1 MFGEILQILGLV
13 LATTLL
19 TSSNDRDE
27 PALYGLQVCIGFGMG
42 FVMGT
47 ATLLT
52 PAIAER
58 RDLGESSG
66 FGMAL
71 LIGLMLTITTPGN
84 GIDYCWRNTL
94 RLNEVPWVA
103 DHKVEDQIVFPAAG
117 YLAIAIEALSQI
129 LGDSLP
135 LTPPIEFQNV
145 SFNAALIV
153 KDEGSGADSEIHT
166 VMAPRRLSTKQLSS
180 VYYDFSVSS
189 WKSNHV
195 LTHCSG
201 GIRLSSATSSEGSVN
216 IQDSVGY
223 RMWPMKRWYEKASEE
238 GLVFGPHMRS
248 IIGLQADRSR
258 LSSDSICTTHTKPLA
273 LAASSISY
281 QVHPITI
288 DACLQAAILSAAAG
302 TPNSL
307 RPYLPVFLPKC
318 VMRPSTFAGPS
329 SEAYIHVRSH
339 KTGISNLKADCTLR
353 DAQGN
358 PMADFDGIKL
368 SLYDGKLVK
377 TSSNDLHLQRHPVMR
392 VFWKPDAAHLHAG
405 TRAQL
410 DDYIAK
416 FSDSHDQEFQSR
428 ELASVAALLD
438 LLSHKNPRIRVV
450 EIQDEATSEP
460 QNRYLQLLD
469 DGTAYPR
476 YISWSKSV
484 VGESNRLPI
493 LGNGVFDVLIDT
505 RFNPQIPW
513 DQLEANL
520 SLNGSIMARNSEEA
534 SAILQAKG
542 FTTIPVRGDIILAT
556 RALPQSSLEKTEA
569 IILTRKPSLTVQ
581 KLADS
586 LETHLRNN
594 DVQAVSVVEF
604 ESLSNSSTITRETL
618 VISLLELENELLGS
632 LSEEHMNL
640 LRTATDTVK
649 NLLWVTGANMLA
661 EPNPDLAMAPGLS
674 RSIIMEQPSLNFNIL
689 DVGPVVGMGQASI
702 ATTCDNVVRIMF
714 APRAINDKEFI
725 QHNRLLY
732 ISRLGSDFSTNALF
746 RRRLGME
753 QGFQQTTLGSAGNAR
768 LEVGQPGITD
778 SLYFQQHPAELSESL
793 PKGYIDVKTQAVS
806 LNAKDIYAISG
817 RVETRNAT
825 KSLEYVGIVTAIGP
839 KLRRT

>member
-1 MFGEILQILGLV
+1 
-13 LATTLL
+13 
-19 TSSNDRDE
+19 
-27 PALYGLQVCIGFGMG
+27 
-42 FVMGT
+42 
-47 ATLLT
+47 
-52 PAIAER
+52 
-58 RDLGESSG
+58 
-66 FGMAL
+66 
-71 LIGLMLTITTPGN
+71 
-84 GIDYCWRNTL
+84 
-94 RLNEVPWVA
+94 VA

-135 LTPPIEFQNV
+135 LTPAIEFQNV
-145 SFNAALIV
+145 SFNTALIV

-180 VYYDFSVSS
+180 IYYDFSVSS

-505 RFNPQIPW
+505 VSDDTLF
-513 DQLEANL
+513 
-520 SLNGSIMARNSEEA
+520 
-534 SAILQAKG
+534 
-542 FTTIPVRGDIILAT
+542 
-556 RALPQSSLEKTEA
+556 SSL
-569 IILTRKPSLTVQ
+569 
-581 KLADS
+581 
-586 LETHLRNN
+586 
-594 DVQAVSVVEF
+594 
-604 ESLSNSSTITRETL
+604 
-618 VISLLELENELLGS
+618 
-632 LSEEHMNL
+632 
-640 LRTATDTVK
+640 RTWPR
-649 NLLWVTGANMLA
+649 L
-661 EPNPDLAMAPGLS
+661 
-674 RSIIMEQPSLNFNIL
+674 
-689 DVGPVVGMGQASI
+689 MGQCSVSI
-702 ATTCDNVVRIMF
+702 L
-714 APRAINDKEFI
+714 KS
-725 QHNRLLY
+725 HG
-732 ISRLGSDFSTNALF
+732 ISSK
-746 RRRLGME
+746 
-753 QGFQQTTLGSAGNAR
+753 
-768 LEVGQPGITD
+768 P
-778 SLYFQQHPAELSESL
+778 
-793 PKGYIDVKTQAVS
+793 
-806 LNAKDIYAISG
+806 IS
-817 RVETRNAT
+817 V
-825 KSLEYVGIVTAIGP
+825 
-839 KLRRT
+839 